1 MARYEEARFLYRKAV
16 LASLDGTSKG
26 QAIRQAIRVF
36 QSAKAELNR
45 LPGPPPPP
53 RGGAGRGGRGASF
66 WFRFEVPP
74 RSGPAERILPRLQ
87 RPSTTSSRSP
97 VTSAGSSSRSR

>member
-45 LPGPPPPP
+45 LEGPPPDARAEP
-53 RGGAGRGGRGASF
+53 RR
-66 WFRFEVPP
+66 EP
-74 RSGPAERILPRLQ
+74 RAALSGLRPRLFGFA
-87 RPSTTSSRSP
+87 SN
-97 VTSAGSSSRSR
+97 

>member
-16 LASLDGTSKG
+16 LASLDGTSSG

-45 LPGPPPPP
+45 LDGPPPDAKAEP
-53 RGGAGRGGRGASF
+53 RQG
-66 WFRFEVPP
+66 P
-74 RSGPAERILPRLQ
+74 RTAVSGLRPRLVGFA
-87 RPSTTSSRSP
+87 SN
-97 VTSAGSSSRSR
+97 